1 MTAQSEII
9 IRHLLELPGA
19 PAILER
25 WFIEAWGPW
34 YGPGG
39 AGDAK
44 ADLAACRS
52 RDAIP
57 ICLLALDGDGELLAT
72 ATLKADS
79 VGGEPGMGPWL
90 AAVLVAEPYQGKG
103 IGTALVKAIEAEAVR
118 MDYSQIY
125 SSTDSAGRILERC
138 GWQACG
144 TTETLRGTATI
155 YRRQLRAND
164 ETPIRPGK

>member
-1 MTAQSEII
+1 MDAQPEII
-9 IRHLLELPGA
+9 FRHLMELPQA

-44 ADLAACRS
+44 ADLAAYRS

-57 ICLLALDGDGELLAT
+57 ICLLALDGDGEILAT
-72 ATLKADS
+72 ASLKADS
-79 VGGEPGMGPWL
+79 VGSEPGMGPWL
-90 AAVLVAEPYQGKG
+90 AAVLVAEAHRGKG
-103 IGTALVKAIEAEAVR
+103 IGTVLVKAIEAEAAR
-118 MDYSQIY
+118 LGYGQLY

-144 TTETLRGTATI
+144 TTETLRGTAAI
-155 YRRQLRAND
+155 YRRELRSMK
-164 ETPIRPGK
+164 G